1 MPNHL
6 YTINLKISYSFLIF
20 VHLIIKSNI
29 MGLSS
34 NILWH
39 QTTADGLRGILKE
52 KGFFYSYSLETISS
66 TEIVVKAAF
75 PMVSVCDFPLC
86 EIGDYLKRYGG
97 YSIGL
102 TRDWGVKNGLSPVWY
117 CEATS
122 SVLKMQLSRF
132 KEVSKS
138 YIVNNNARDDFN
150 RFIHLFSYI
159 KNYEGV
165 LPNRGYKIYR
175 FYDEREFRIVP
186 TIDLLRKKSI
196 KPFYT
201 STDYQQYK
209 DENKSSMIRSLKLP
223 FEWEDI
229 RFIIVDNN
237 KNIDEMRSI
246 IEKMSGKKDLRINY
260 FTNDQIKEDVIGTNH
275 NLVVSE
281 ASLSIKETLKNR
293 NQLKPKSGKKIT

>member
-1 MPNHL
+1 
-6 YTINLKISYSFLIF
+6 
-20 VHLIIKSNI
+20 

-66 TEIVVKAAF
+66 TDIVVNAAF
-75 PMVSVCDFPLC
+75 PMISVCDFPLC
-86 EIGDYLKRYGG
+86 EIGEYLKRYGG

-102 TRDWGVKNGLSPVWY
+102 SREWGGKNGLSPVWY

-138 YIVNNNARDDFN
+138 YFNNDIAREDFN
-150 RFIHLFSYI
+150 RFLHLFSYM

-165 LPNRGYKIYR
+165 LSKKGYKIYR

-186 TIDLLRKKSI
+186 TIDL
-196 KPFYT
+196 
-201 STDYQQYK
+201 QQ
-209 DENKSSMIRSLKLP
+209 
-223 FEWEDI
+223 
-229 RFIIVDNN
+229 
-237 KNIDEMRSI
+237 KN
-246 IEKMSGKKDLRINY
+246 
-260 FTNDQIKEDVIGTNH
+260 Q
-275 NLVVSE
+275 
-281 ASLSIKETLKNR
+281 
-293 NQLKPKSGKKIT
+293 